1 MSSDLEE
8 MFGPVIYAYTRAQA
22 IEDGVLVDVTVTAA
36 EAGFKVPVALTQ
48 GLWTEAVAWSQG
60 GTQDESGR
68 LWDVLWMAFCTI
80 KARGPQALSERR
92 MNVDV
97 LRVPDEPG
105 ATRASLLRFVIV
117 CGPGD
122 EGEPVIT
129 AFLPGED

>member
-22 IEDGVLVDVTVTAA
+22 IEDGVLVDVTETAT

-48 GLWTEAVAWSQG
+48 GLWAEAVAWSQG

-68 LWDVLWMAFCTI
+68 LWDVLWMSSLA
-80 KARGPQALSERR
+80 ARASTGTGTVE
-92 MNVDV
+92 VEV

-105 ATRASLLRFVIV
+105 ATRASLLRFVLT

-122 EGEPVIT
+122 NGEPVIT
-129 AFLPGED
+129 AMLPGED